1 MKLLPSSGQILILG
15 NKEIKSK
22 EGATQSYP
30 TTMAAYALGVA
41 PLIHFL
47 HEYVSINNYWCK
59 KVAFADDFTTSGK
72 IKGIISYWELLYFM
86 VIFQNHLNL
95 I

>member
-47 HEYVSINNYWCK
+47 HEYVSINNY
-59 KVAFADDFTTSGK
+59 
-72 IKGIISYWELLYFM
+72 
-86 VIFQNHLNL
+86 
-95 I
+95 